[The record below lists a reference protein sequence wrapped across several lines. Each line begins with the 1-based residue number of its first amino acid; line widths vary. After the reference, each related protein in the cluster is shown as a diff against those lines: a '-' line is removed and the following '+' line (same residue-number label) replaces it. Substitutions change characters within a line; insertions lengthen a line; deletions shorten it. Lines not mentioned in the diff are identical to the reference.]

1 MYDYTEK
8 MCRDYLIDVE
18 QSDYELVIRE
28 EDILAERELARKTA
42 EADGV
47 EVGNYPD
54 NYLESLAVYRKIA
67 ETLAAD
73 DIILFHG
80 SCIAVDGYAYLFTA
94 KSGTG
99 KSTHTTLWRKVYGDR
114 VCMVNDDKPL
124 IWLSK
129 EGVYIYGTP
138 WDGKHHLSTN
148 TKVRLGGI
156 CILNRANGEQNSIA
170 HIGGKEAYPMLLQQT
185 YRPRQTAELLKV
197 LESIDKL
204 ANHVPIYDMRCNIDE
219 QAAVMAYEYMSQG
232 CEN

>member
-124 IWLSK
+124 IHVGTN
-129 EGVYIYGTP
+129 GVTVYGTP
-138 WDGKHHLSTN
+138 YNGKHRRGNNIAVPL
-148 TKVRLGGI
+148 KAI
-156 CILNRANGEQNSIA
+156 CILTRAEEN
-170 HIGGKEAYPMLLQQT
+170 HIEPITVKQAYPLRVQQV
-185 YRPRQTAELLKV
+185 YRTPDSVKMMKTLTLIDTLTEQVRFYRLGCNMEL
-197 LESIDKL
+197 S
-204 ANHVPIYDMRCNIDE
+204 
-219 QAAVMAYEYMSQG
+219 AAKIAFEGMYHG
-232 CEN
+232 